1 MRVTFCGAAG
11 EVTGSCHLVESGRF
25 RILLDCG
32 MFQGGREEFRRNAAE
47 FDFDPRRIDAVVLS
61 HAHID
66 HCGRLPLL
74 VRRGFDGPIHA
85 HPATCE
91 LVAVMLEDAARLG
104 VADTERRNRRRAR
117 QGLAPL
123 APVFEPADVAR
134 VLHLL
139 KPLDYGV
146 DREIL
151 PDVTVRLSDAG
162 HIVGAGIVE
171 LTSTADG
178 APRKLVFSGDIGPL
192 DAPIMH
198 DPTPVKDADLLLL
211 ESTYG
216 DRLHRSRESTVA
228 ELGAIFEEAARER
241 GMILI
246 PAFAVGRTQ
255 EILYWLAEHFEE
267 WGLGRWQIVLDSP
280 MAAKVIDIYGRHR
293 ALFDKDGRRAWN
305 GHRNPFEMPGFRMV
319 EDQRESMRWNGR
331 EGGGVIIAGSGMCNG
346 GRIIHHLR
354 HHVWRR
360 TTHVVIPGFQAQG
373 TLGRMLVEGA
383 PKIWIHGEPI
393 VVRAK
398 VHTIGGL
405 SAHADQAGLAE
416 WCGHFTRMPPTWLV
430 HGEDRAR
437 LALADVL
444 RERFA
449 AEVGL
454 ARPGLTVDVPG
465 RG

>member
-11 EVTGSCHLVESGRF
+11 EVTGSCHLVETGGF

-32 MFQGGREEFRRNAAE
+32 LFQGGREEFGRNAAP
-47 FDFDPRRIDAVVLS
+47 FDFEPHRIDAVVLS

-74 VRRGFDGPIHA
+74 VRKGFEGPIHA

-91 LVAVMLEDAARLG
+91 LIAVMLEDAARLTA
-104 VADTERRNRRRAR
+104 ADTERRNRRRMR

-123 APVFEPADVAR
+123 PPLYDVEDVRR
-134 VLHLL
+134 VLRLL

-146 DREIL
+146 AREIL
-151 PDVTVRLSDAG
+151 HGVHVRLSDAG
-162 HIVGAGIVE
+162 HILGAGIVE
-171 LTSTADG
+171 LTSSADG
-178 APRKLVFSGDIGPL
+178 ASRKLVFSGDIGPR

-198 DPTPVKDADLLLL
+198 DPSPIHDADLLLL

-216 DRLHRSRESTVA
+216 DRLHRSRKSTIE
-228 ELGAIFEEAARER
+228 ELGAIFDEAASER

-255 EILYWLAEHFEE
+255 EILYWLAAHHEE
-267 WGLGRWQIVLDSP
+267 WGLGRWKIVLDSP

-293 ALFDKDGRRAWN
+293 ALLDAEGRRAWN
-305 GHRNPFEMPGFRMV
+305 GHRNPFELPGFQMV
-319 EDQRESMRWNGR
+319 EDQRDSMRWNNR
-331 EGGGVIIAGSGMCNG
+331 DGGAVIIAGSGMCNG

-360 TTHVVIPGFQAQG
+360 TTHIVIPGFQAQG
-373 TLGRMLVEGA
+373 TLGRQLVEGA
-383 PKIWIHGEPI
+383 PKVWIHGEPI
-393 VVRAK
+393 AVRAK
-398 VHTIGGL
+398 VHTVGGL
-405 SAHADQAGLAE
+405 SAHADQQGLVD
-416 WCGHFTRMPPTWLV
+416 WCAHFARTPPTWLV

-437 LALADVL
+437 MALADAL
-444 RERFA
+444 RGRYDI
-449 AEVGL
+449 EVGL
-454 ARPGLTVDVPG
+454 ARPGLTVEVTA
-465 RG
+465 RA

>member
-1 MRVTFCGAAG
+1 MQVTFCGAAG
-11 EVTGSCHLVESGRF
+11 EVTGSCHLVEAGRF

-32 MFQGGREEFRRNAAE
+32 MFQGGREESGRNAAE
-47 FDFDPRRIDAVVLS
+47 FEFEPNRIDAVVLS

-123 APVFEPADVAR
+123 APVFEPADVAG
-134 VLHLL
+134 VLRLL

-146 DREIL
+146 EREIL
-151 PDVTVRLSDAG
+151 PGISVRLSDAG

-171 LTSTADG
+171 LTSTVDG

-192 DAPIMH
+192 GAPIMH
-198 DPTPVKDADLLLL
+198 DPTPIKDADLLLL

-305 GHRNPFEMPGFRMV
+305 GQRNPFEMPGFRMV
-319 EDQRESMRWNGR
+319 EDQRESMRLNNR
-331 EGGGVIIAGSGMCNG
+331 EGGVVIIAGSGMCNG

-383 PKIWIHGEPI
+383 RKIWIHGEPI
-393 VVRAK
+393 VVQAK

-405 SAHADQAGLAE
+405 SAHADQAGLVD
-416 WCGHFTRMPPTWLV
+416 WCGHFARMPPTWLV

-444 RERFA
+444 RERFT

-465 RG
+465 RS